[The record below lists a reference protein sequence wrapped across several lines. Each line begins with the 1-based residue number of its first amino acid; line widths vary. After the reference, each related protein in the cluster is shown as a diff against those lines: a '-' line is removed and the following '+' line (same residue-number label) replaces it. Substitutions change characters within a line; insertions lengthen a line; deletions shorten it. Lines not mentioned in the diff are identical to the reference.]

1 MQRLIEVKQALN
13 LPHSPVQ
20 LLQSQPI
27 KPSLP
32 ISLKSSQPIP
42 YQSVEFTQLN
52 QQKPA
57 SPQSYSDKWLAAALL
72 GVLVA
77 MYYHF
82 SQYTQRP
89 LLLKPVIT
97 NSSPSPQ
104 LKTSQFP
111 MKSQD
116 QGVTPKVLSV
126 STSIGSLLLKVSLK
140 NEGSTPRR
148 FLYSFL
154 NFTDDQGS
162 HISAII
168 DGLREKVPANA
179 KEFFDTMTIPGAFLK
194 KSRKLSVGMTDYPTQ
209 ELKLIISEIPIL
221 R

>member
-1 MQRLIEVKQALN
+1 
-13 LPHSPVQ
+13 
-20 LLQSQPI
+20 
-27 KPSLP
+27 
-32 ISLKSSQPIP
+32 
-42 YQSVEFTQLN
+42 
-52 QQKPA
+52 
-57 SPQSYSDKWLAAALL
+57 
-72 GVLVA
+72 
-77 MYYHF
+77 
-82 SQYTQRP
+82 
-89 LLLKPVIT
+89 
-97 NSSPSPQ
+97 
-104 LKTSQFP
+104 

-168 DGLREKVPANA
+168 DGLREKVPANG